1 MPSTFPDGPTKG
13 TQMEQLVEL
22 LDRVAALEVHID
34 QLTLALGAMAALAR
48 TLTPLRPADDSAV
61 EID

>member
-1 MPSTFPDGPTKG
+1 
-13 TQMEQLVEL
+13 MEQFADL
-22 LDRVAALEVHID
+22 LERVAALEVHVD

-48 TLTPLRPADDSAV
+48 ALTPLRPADDSAV